1 MSFHQR
7 KAARADL
14 NGRVLDVA
22 VIGRGINGVC
32 LYHHLCEAG
41 PRDRPISPAVAL
53 KRLRDVPIGD
63 IFLETVEGGKLRL
76 RRVARPNPEQAEI
89 IAALGLSLPERI
101 CTERDVSPNGFAA
114 EPHRE

>member
-7 KAARADL
+7 RAARADL
-14 NGRVLDVA
+14 NGRPFDVA
-22 VIGRGINGVC
+22 VIWCGINGVC
-32 LYHHLCEAG
+32 RFRHLCEAG
-41 PRDRPISPAVAL
+41 LRDRPISPAVVL

-63 IFLETVEGGKLRL
+63 ILLETVEGGKLGL